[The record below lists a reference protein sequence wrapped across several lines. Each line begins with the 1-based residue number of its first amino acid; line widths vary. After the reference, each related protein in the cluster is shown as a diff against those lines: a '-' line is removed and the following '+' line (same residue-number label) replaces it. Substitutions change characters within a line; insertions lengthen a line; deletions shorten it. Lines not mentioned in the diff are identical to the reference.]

1 MRTAVCPALR
11 GQPSGAHRTDKD
23 VTQGATFMMSPR
35 FVFPSNPMSRAAK
48 LKCDSFQ
55 PCLGDLCYLEV
66 GAIKSY
72 LDDPSV
78 RALLGVESP
87 GNFTSCSSDVG
98 RNFNLHLDKYS
109 VPSQFYIAGLLERG
123 VRTLIYSGTHDWQCS
138 WPATRL
144 WLDKLEWTGAV
155 LYKSQT
161 FRDWTVDGHKAGEVR
176 TAGPLTFAT
185 VRGAGHMISLL
196 VLSDV
201 DRCN

>member
-1 MRTAVCPALR
+1 M
-11 GQPSGAHRTDKD
+11 
-23 VTQGATFMMSPR
+23 
-35 FVFPSNPMSRAAK
+35 
-48 LKCDSFQ
+48 FQ

-87 GNFTSCSSDVG
+87 GNFSSCSSDVG
-98 RNFNLHLDKYS
+98 RNFNARLDKYA

-123 VRTLIYSGTHDWQCS
+123 VRTLLYSGTHDWQCS

-144 WLDKLEWTGAV
+144 WLDALEWTGAE
-155 LYKSQT
+155 LYKSQS
-161 FRDWTVDGHKAGEVR
+161 FRDWSVDGHKAGEVK

-185 VRGAGHMISLL
+185 VRGAGHMISLIL
-196 VLSDV
+196 PV
-201 DRCN
+201 